1 MGKLVKFRRPPGNKG
16 QFRGWNPGGW
26 TGRRKRHRLGV
37 PQVLLIAAGLS
48 LGGLAGA
55 IGWTWTKART
65 PEGGTFTCASPEILD
80 GDTFDCG
87 GQRVRLAGIDAPE
100 LPGHCRRGRDC
111 APGDP
116 FASMENLSRLMAWK
130 TVSCRQTDTDHYG
143 RTIARCTAGEVD
155 LSCQQI
161 ADGHAIRR
169 HDVIWC

>member
-1 MGKLVKFRRPPGNKG
+1 MKFRRPPGNKG

-87 GQRVRLAGIDAPE
+87 GQRV
-100 LPGHCRRGRDC
+100 
-111 APGDP
+111 
-116 FASMENLSRLMAWK
+116 
-130 TVSCRQTDTDHYG
+130 
-143 RTIARCTAGEVD
+143 
-155 LSCQQI
+155 
-161 ADGHAIRR
+161 
-169 HDVIWC
+169 